1 MKTLL
6 AIIIC
11 ATLCSCINSSTA
23 FAWRSISYQSTP
35 EAGKDVQLE
44 EKPGD
49 ATVNAEKTLTDAFK
63 SDAKEDANNGK

>member
-23 FAWRSISYQSTP
+23 FAWRSVSYQVTP
-35 EAGKDVQLE
+35 EAGHAITLE
-44 EKPGD
+44 EKQGA
-49 ATVNAEKTLTDAFK
+49 ATVNAEKTLNDAFK
-63 SDAKEDANNGK
+63 SDAKGDANNGK